1 MQQVRTYISTFFQGE
16 ARDQFAR
23 DVKNMAKQGWR
34 LHTLTDEGVGE
45 GQRHTGRLVAVYE
58 KEVWL
63 WPLYEQ
69 RWAIRPQEGHSD
81 CCLSRFARPL

>member
-1 MQQVRTYISTFFQGE
+1 MGEALWILGQRGQGRSICIQEQGNQIMQQVKTYISKFFKGE

-23 DVKNMAKQGWR
+23 DVKKMAKQGWH

-58 KEVWL
+58 K
-63 WPLYEQ
+63 
-69 RWAIRPQEGHSD
+69 
-81 CCLSRFARPL
+81 